1 MEFIL
6 SQTQTQ
12 VINRDVLQHV
22 KILQM
27 SGAELLEFVRE
38 IALENPVMEVE
49 EPEEEPVSEDI
60 ERIKKLDWLSNYD
73 EGYLYRQ
80 KDGDSDEF
88 DITSYA
94 KPVEATL
101 ADSLYQQLIGKPY
114 SDQEFRIFFYII
126 HSLDSNG
133 FFTVSP
139 QEAAEQLSVPLAEL
153 ERCLAAV
160 KQLEPAGVC
169 AGNLSECLYLQL
181 ERMNDDS
188 LDVEKEIVLHHLSL
202 LGKNHLNVIAN
213 RLNQP
218 VSRIQLAK
226 KRVQAL
232 NPRPA
237 SGFSSGEATPYLIPD
252 ITVSRDED
260 RLTVQISRYV
270 LPKIRYNKSY
280 MQLLQSDDCL
290 PDVRKY
296 LTDKVQQIKKVQSGI
311 SKRCTTMTRVVNY
324 ILERQTEFFLHGPG
338 MLRPMYMIDAAR
350 CLAMHESTVSRAVSG
365 KYLQCDWGVYPL
377 GYFFTKGVGVRD
389 AGGDSSDR
397 IQKRL
402 SEIIR
407 GEDRLHPLSDQK
419 LADLLTAEGMPIARR
434 TVAKYREG
442 MQIAD
447 CRGRKAFPGA
457 PGAE

>member
-27 SGAELLEFVRE
+27 SGAVLLDCTGNR
-38 IALENPVMEVE
+38 AGKPVMEVE

-188 LDVEKEIVLHHLSL
+188 LDVEKEIVLHHPFPA
-202 LGKNHLNVIAN
+202 GKEPPECDC
-213 RLNQP
+213 QP
-218 VSRIQLAK
+218 PQPAGFKDTAGK
-226 KRVQAL
+226 KA
-232 NPRPA
+232 RPGLKSA
-237 SGFSSGEATPYLIPD
+237 PGLWLFLRRGHAIPD
-252 ITVSRDED
+252 PRHNGKPGRRPFDG
-260 RLTVQISRYV
+260 
-270 LPKIRYNKSY
+270 
-280 MQLLQSDDCL
+280 
-290 PDVRKY
+290 PDQPLR
-296 LTDKVQQIKKVQSGI
+296 SAENPA
-311 SKRCTTMTRVVNY
+311 TTK
-324 ILERQTEFFLHGPG
+324 
-338 MLRPMYMIDAAR
+338 AS
-350 CLAMHESTVSRAVSG
+350 CSCCRA
-365 KYLQCDWGVYPL
+365 
-377 GYFFTKGVGVRD
+377 T
-389 AGGDSSDR
+389 
-397 IQKRL
+397 
-402 SEIIR
+402 
-407 GEDRLHPLSDQK
+407 
-419 LADLLTAEGMPIARR
+419 TA
-434 TVAKYREG
+434 
-442 MQIAD
+442 
-447 CRGRKAFPGA
+447 CRM
-457 PGAE
+457 

>member
-237 SGFSSGEATPYLIPD
+237 SWLFLRRGHAIPD
-252 ITVSRDED
+252 PRHNGKPGRRPFDGPDQPLRSAEN
-260 RLTVQISRYV
+260 
-270 LPKIRYNKSY
+270 P
-280 MQLLQSDDCL
+280 LQ
-290 PDVRKY
+290 
-296 LTDKVQQIKKVQSGI
+296 
-311 SKRCTTMTRVVNY
+311 
-324 ILERQTEFFLHGPG
+324 
-338 MLRPMYMIDAAR
+338 
-350 CLAMHESTVSRAVSG
+350 
-365 KYLQCDWGVYPL
+365 
-377 GYFFTKGVGVRD
+377 
-389 AGGDSSDR
+389 
-397 IQKRL
+397 
-402 SEIIR
+402 
-407 GEDRLHPLSDQK
+407 QK
-419 LADLLTAEGMPIARR
+419 LHAAAAERRLLAGCEKISHR
-434 TVAKYREG
+434 
-442 MQIAD
+442 
-447 CRGRKAFPGA
+447 
-457 PGAE
+457 